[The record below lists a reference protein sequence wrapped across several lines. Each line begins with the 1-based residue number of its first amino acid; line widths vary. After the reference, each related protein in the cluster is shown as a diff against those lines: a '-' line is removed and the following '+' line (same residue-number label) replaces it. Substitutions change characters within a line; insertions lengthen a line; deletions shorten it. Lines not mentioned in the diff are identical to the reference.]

1 MTPVL
6 CVLEMQSSVILAA
19 FKALPNHS
27 LFHLI
32 FNSHHKAFKVA
43 VDMSSDHIALCTD
56 VMSDLKF
63 SVFI

>member
-1 MTPVL
+1 
-6 CVLEMQSSVILAA
+6 MQSTKISAA

-32 FNSHHKAFKVA
+32 FRSFHKVFKVA
-43 VDMSSDHIALCTD
+43 VMSGDHIALCRD
-56 VMSDLKF
+56 VMSDLNF